1 MNYIVINSKEDKQY
15 NICSYLVNRYK
26 SKNDYYSNNKIIVK
40 KNSIILK
47 DDIEY
52 IFTSK
57 ELRDSILRT
66 WQNED
71 T

>member
-1 MNYIVINSKEDKQY
+1 MNYVVINSKEDKQY
-15 NICSYLVNRYK
+15 KICSYLVNKYN
-26 SKNDYYSNNKIIVK
+26 SNNDYYSKNKVIVK

>member
-15 NICSYLVNRYK
+15 NICSYLVNRCK